1 LLLVFGYAFRLFGSF
16 VICLFT
22 NVVLLLMLQ
31 APSSFDGVASKAKV
45 ADVND
50 AFVLTDAMSVGD
62 LFTGTKK
69 AKKNSCKASEPP
81 KETGAKKARLTSVK
95 EAGFARSVPSP
106 VVSPDVSGSQL
117 QGKSRFYAEHNR
129 LSDDLVRGQLF
140 GHGTLQLSS
149 RPKDSVEMRVYS
161 G

>member
-1 LLLVFGYAFRLFGSF
+1 M
-16 VICLFT
+16 ICLFT

-95 EAGFARSVPSP
+95 EAGSARSVPSP

-117 QGKSRFYAEHNR
+117 QGKSRF
-129 LSDDLVRGQLF
+129 
-140 GHGTLQLSS
+140 
-149 RPKDSVEMRVYS
+149 
-161 G
+161 